1 MKSPAK
7 RLALVALLL
16 IPVPALAATGSLL
29 VEVRGPNDRPVADA
43 TITIESRAGEVKT
56 GTSDA
61 NGNITIPGLATGFHK
76 ATIVR
81 AGYITVVE
89 PDVRIVRDRTVPL
102 SVQLRQLEAG
112 VEVVSVV
119 AEKIQADPFGPVS
132 TTYVDRE
139 DLRTAPGG
147 GADVLRALDGLPGL
161 ATDGEFA
168 SFTVRGRGPRDNL
181 ILVDD
186 FPYDRVVHF
195 DQNIGEQE
203 DVSGGGRFSIFAPNT
218 IAGAEFSPGGWSAEY
233 GGRNG
238 SLLRLDLAEGNPSPV
253 GYLRL
258 DLAGLE
264 LGYDGPSGFHDDTS
278 MLFTARQFDFGSLF
292 DAIGELDIGEPVMT
306 DVVLKTHTDF
316 DNGDELEFLF
326 LYTPETFDR
335 GVTHVLE
342 SPNFQDRGLIDI
354 DQDAMLAG
362 VTWRHF
368 FRGNAQWENRLYFR
382 NTEITGSE
390 GEAFPDS
397 TPMTVPPAAVPVR
410 EDILT
415 QVENETEYGWRSDFS
430 LVKSW
435 GLFSAGLRV
444 AQVDPEYST
453 TLDGDWIR
461 FTYDQD
467 DFRPD
472 PTQNYIVLTPA
483 DTDSR
488 FSGSETQ
495 YAAYANQVFQVG
507 DWNLRAGVRYDH
519 DGFSDEGYVAPRL
532 AANYK
537 INPRARLSMTAGT
550 FYQSPRFFDRA
561 ADAGNVA
568 LENEKIDHISLGYNH
583 TFGKN
588 WNLLIEGYN
597 QRLSDLVV
605 ANDDVTGQAT
615 NAGEGTSYGFDVVV
629 KRRSANGWFGDATYS
644 FNDATLN
651 DNDGNGDYDA
661 DFNHEHIFSLGS
673 RWEISERWQV
683 GWRWKYVT
691 GRPRDAFIVN
701 ADVLADLGGPLR
713 FSQESITNNTLRW
726 DDYHTLNARVDYRT
740 PAGPFDLVAFLDVL
754 NVYGGSTTDE
764 QEFNSATGTV
774 VVDDGEALPL
784 IGLRIE
790 KTW

>member
-1 MKSPAK
+1 MKTPTT
-7 RLALVALLL
+7 RLALVVLLA
-16 IPVPALAATGSLL
+16 IPVPALAETGGLR
-29 VEVRGPNDRPVADA
+29 VEVRGPNDRPIADA
-43 TITIESRAGEVKT
+43 AITLESRAGEVKT
-56 GTSDA
+56 GISGAD
-61 NGNITIPGLATGFHK
+61 GSITIPGLATGFHT
-76 ATIVR
+76 ASIVR
-81 AGYITVVE
+81 AGYITAVE
-89 PDVRIVRDRTVPL
+89 RDVRIVRGRTVSL
-102 SVQLRQLEAG
+102 SVQLRRLEAG
-112 VEVVSVV
+112 IEVVSVV
-119 AEKIQADPFGPVS
+119 ADPTQGDPFGPVS

-139 DLRTAPGG
+139 DLRTTPGG

-161 ATDGEFA
+161 ATGGEFA

-186 FPYDRVVHF
+186 FPYNRVVHF
-195 DQNIGEQE
+195 DHNIGEQE

-238 SLLRLDLAEGNPSPV
+238 SLLRLDLAQGSPSPV
-253 GYLRL
+253 AYLRL

-264 LGYDGPSGFHDDTS
+264 VGYDGPSGFRDDTS
-278 MLFTARQFDFGSLF
+278 VLFTARRFDFGSLF
-292 DAIGELDIGEPVMT
+292 DTIGELDIGEPVMS
-306 DVVLKTHTDF
+306 DVVLKTHTRF
-316 DNGDELEFLF
+316 DHGNELEFLF
-326 LYTPETFDR
+326 LYTPETYDR

-342 SPNFQDRGLIDI
+342 SPEFQERELIDI

-368 FRGNAQWENRLYFR
+368 FRGGARWENRLYFR
-382 NTEITGSE
+382 KTEITGAE

-397 TPMTVPPAAVPVR
+397 TPMPAPPGAVPVR

-430 LVKSW
+430 LVSSR

-444 AQVDPEYST
+444 ARVDPEYST

-472 PTQNYIVLTPA
+472 PSQNYIVLTPA
-483 DTDSR
+483 DTDAR
-488 FSGSETQ
+488 YAGREAQ
-495 YAAYANQVFQVG
+495 YAAYATHVFQVG
-507 DWNLRAGVRYDH
+507 AWNLRTGVRYDY

-537 INPRARLSMTAGT
+537 IHPRARLSMTAGT
-550 FYQSPRFFDRA
+550 FFQSPRFIDRA
-561 ADAGNVA
+561 SDAANVA
-568 LENEKIDHISLGYNH
+568 LKNEKTDHVSLGYNH

-588 WNLLIEGYN
+588 WNFLIEGYR

-644 FNDATLN
+644 FNDATLD
-651 DNDGNGDYDA
+651 DNDGSGAYDA
-661 DFNHEHIFSLGS
+661 DFNHEHIVSVGA
-673 RWEISERWQV
+673 RWEMSERWQL

-691 GRPRDAFIVN
+691 GRPRDAFIVHE
-701 ADVLADLGGPLR
+701 DVLADLGGPLR
-713 FSQESITNNTLRW
+713 FSQESITTNTLRW
-726 DDYHTLNARVDYRT
+726 DDYHTLNARVDYRR
-740 PAGPFDLVAFLDVL
+740 PVGPFDLVAFLDVL

-764 QEFNSATGTV
+764 QEFNSVTGTA

-784 IGLRIE
+784 LGLRIE

>member
-1 MKSPAK
+1 MKSPA
-7 RLALVALLL
+7 RILAIVALLL
-16 IPVPALAATGSLL
+16 VPVPALAATGSLL
-29 VEVRGPNDRPVADA
+29 VEVRGPDDRPVAGA
-43 TITIESRAGEVKT
+43 TVTLESRAGEVKT
-56 GTSDA
+56 GTTDA
-61 NGNITIPGLATGFHK
+61 TGNVTVPDLATGFHK

-81 AGYITVVE
+81 AGYVTVVE

-102 SVQLRQLEAG
+102 YVQLRPLEAG

-119 AEKIQADPFGPVS
+119 AEATRADPFGPVS

-139 DLRTAPGG
+139 DLRTAPGS
-147 GADVLRALDGLPGL
+147 GADALRALDGLPGL
-161 ATDGEFA
+161 ATRGEFA

-186 FPYDRVVHF
+186 FPYNRVVHF

-203 DVSGGGRFSIFAPNT
+203 DIVGGGRFSIFAPST

-233 GGRNG
+233 GGRSG
-238 SLLRLDLAEGNPSPV
+238 SLLRLDLAQGNPSPV

-264 LGYDGPSGFHDDTS
+264 VGYDGPSGLHDGTS
-278 MLFTARQFDFGSLF
+278 MLFTARQFDFGSF
-292 DAIGELDIGEPVMT
+292 FETIEELDIGEPVMT
-306 DVVLKTHTDF
+306 DVVLKTHTQF
-316 DNGDELEFLF
+316 DSGNELEFLF
-326 LYTPETFDR
+326 LYTPETNDR
-335 GVTHVLE
+335 DVTHVLA
-342 SPNFQDRGLIDI
+342 SPDFQDRGLIDI

-368 FRGNAQWENRLYFR
+368 FRGGARWENRFYFR
-382 NTEITGSE
+382 ETEITASE
-390 GEAFPDS
+390 GEAFPDT
-397 TPMTVPPAAVPVR
+397 TPMTAPPEDVPVR

-430 LVKSW
+430 LENSS

-444 AQVDPEYST
+444 AQVDLAYST

-461 FTYDQD
+461 FIYDQD

-488 FSGSETQ
+488 FSGNETQ
-495 YAAYANQVFQVG
+495 YAAYANQVFEVG
-507 DWNLRAGVRYDH
+507 DWTLRAGVRYDH
-519 DGFSDEGYVAPRL
+519 DGFSDEGYVSPRL
-532 AANYK
+532 AANYT

-561 ADAGNVA
+561 ADAGNTA
-568 LENEKIDHISLGYNH
+568 LKNEKSDQVSLGYNR
-583 TFGKN
+583 TFGRN
-588 WNLLIEGYN
+588 WNLLVEGYY

-605 ANDDVTGQAT
+605 AGDEVTGQAT
-615 NAGEGTSYGFDVVV
+615 NAGEGTSQGFDVVV
-629 KRRSANGWFGDATYS
+629 KRRFANGWSGDATYL
-644 FNDATLN
+644 FNDATLD

-661 DFNHEHIFSLGS
+661 DFNHEQIFSLGS
-673 RWEISERWQV
+673 RWEISERWQI

-691 GRPRDAFIVN
+691 GRPWDAFIIHE
-701 ADVLADLGGPLR
+701 DVLADLGGPLR

-740 PAGPFDLVAFLDVL
+740 PLGPFDVVAFLDVL
-754 NVYGGSTTDE
+754 NVFGGSTTDE
-764 QEFNSATGTV
+764 QEFNSVTGTA
-774 VVDDGEALPL
+774 VVDDGEALPF